1 MNGIQAV
8 YLLPSLYEEIDI
20 SIVRMELW
28 TFDPYNN
35 YQVQN
40 RTAGNKM
47 ITIFLINEG
56 RRGKGEKLEINGGF
70 EDIWPSSLNEKFY
83 Y

>member
-35 YQVQN
+35 FQVETLRITQTQ
-40 RTAGNKM
+40 RQM
-47 ITIFLINEG
+47 IIEIFFIFIDI
-56 RRGKGEKLEINGGF
+56 KG
-70 EDIWPSSLNEKFY
+70 
-83 Y
+83 

>member
-40 RTAGNKM
+40 ITAGNKM
-47 ITIFLINEG
+47 IRIFLINEG

>member
-35 YQVQN
+35 FQVETL
-40 RTAGNKM
+40 RTTQTQRQM
-47 ITIFLINEG
+47 IIEIFFYFYLY
-56 RRGKGEKLEINGGF
+56 KGIKWMEN
-70 EDIWPSSLNEKFY
+70 
-83 Y
+83 

>member
-35 YQVQN
+35 FQVETL
-40 RTAGNKM
+40 RTTETQRQM
-47 ITIFLINEG
+47 IIEIFFYFYWY
-56 RRGKGEKLEINGGF
+56 KGIKWMEN
-70 EDIWPSSLNEKFY
+70 
-83 Y
+83 